1 MWSIPSLHLSPKQ
14 LLISSLSVYSLF
26 LECYIS
32 ENVQYV
38 GGNPYRWFVA
48 YCANSEL
55 KAFVSCLIVSGSR
68 RWEFSSFKCVTTR
81 KIIVHCSSVAHI
93 DTTYDEPTSFSS
105 AYSHF
110 LVYPRTC
117 LLCFPG
123 RIQTPWQLNI
133 FMVPVPCFVR
143 GLAQDLVQISL
154 LNKSEDGSG
163 VEEERSC

>member
-1 MWSIPSLHLSPKQ
+1 M
-14 LLISSLSVYSLF
+14 YSLF

-32 ENVQYV
+32 ENVQCV
-38 GGNPYRWFVA
+38 GGNPYRQFVA
-48 YCANSEL
+48 YCANREL
-55 KAFVSCLIVSGSR
+55 KAFVSCLFVSGSHNGN
-68 RWEFSSFKCVTTR
+68 SVLSLKCVLIR
-81 KIIVHCSSVAHI
+81 NAIAHRSNVVHI
-93 DTTYDEPTSFSS
+93 DTSYDEPTSFSS

-133 FMVPVPCFVR
+133 FMIPVPCFVR
-143 GLAQDLVQISL
+143 GLAQDWVQISL

-163 VEEERSC
+163 VEEERGAARGW